1 MAQHKDLVILLPGIT
16 GSVLASKSGKD
27 VWAPSLGVAWRALT
41 SLGKSITG
49 LELAA
54 DDADDGVVATR
65 LVPDVS
71 IVPGLIKLDG
81 YTRIAESLCKRL
93 ELEEGK
99 NFRAFPYDWRRDN
112 RRTAAMLE
120 SQAMDWLARWRA
132 ESGNPKAKL
141 VLVGHSMGGL
151 ISRWFVECLGGWQH
165 TRALVTLGTPHRGAL
180 NAVGFIENGM
190 KKGIGPFGLDLSPL
204 LRSFTSVYQLLPIYP
219 CIDAGGP
226 TQRVADAA
234 RAGLLTHTDAERAT
248 AARAFHQQIIDA
260 QAANA
265 KTDAYVNSGYTMV
278 PIVGTEQPTAQ
289 SAQVANGRCT
299 LVNSLGGQDLAGD
312 GTVPRASATPV
323 DMEGAKREVYAAE
336 SHGSIQ
342 NNDGTLANLVGLLTA
357 DQIDWRKFQR
367 AADLTSLTLDLAD
380 DVLLPDES
388 LQVRARASEGSPKL
402 NARLQSLADGT
413 DVDEPLQRDS
423 TRGEGWMAGEFKLPP
438 GTWRVTVHGSG
449 VAPVSD
455 LVVVAEA

>member
-1 MAQHKDLVILLPGIT
+1 MSQHKDLVILLPGIT
-16 GSVLASKSGKD
+16 GSVLANKDGKE
-27 VWAPSLGVAWRALT
+27 VWAPSVGAAWRALT
-41 SLGKSITG
+41 SLGGSIKG
-49 LELAA
+49 LELAG
-54 DDADDGVVATR
+54 DDVDDGVTATR

-81 YTRIAESLCKRL
+81 YTRIAESLCARL
-93 ELEEGK
+93 GLEDGK

-112 RRTAAMLE
+112 ARVAQRLE
-120 SQAMDWLARWRA
+120 SQAMDWLKHWRA
-132 ESGNPKAKL
+132 ESGDGKAKL
-141 VLVGHSMGGL
+141 VLIGHSMGGL

-165 TRALVTLGTPHRGAL
+165 TRALITLGTPHRGAL

-190 KKGIGPFGLDLSPL
+190 KKGIGPLGLDLSPL

-219 CIDAGGP
+219 CIDTGGAP
-226 TQRVADAA
+226 QRVADAA
-234 RAGLLTHTDAERAT
+234 HAGVLTHTSADRAT

-265 KTDAYVNSGYTMV
+265 KLDEYAASGYTMV

-289 SAQVANGRCT
+289 SAQVVNGRCT
-299 LVNSLGGQDLAGD
+299 LVNALGGQDLAGD

-336 SHGSIQ
+336 THGSIQ

-357 DQIDWRKFQR
+357 DTIDWRKFQR
-367 AADLTSLTLDLAD
+367 ADDLASLTLDLD
-380 DVLLPDES
+380 DVLLPGES
-388 LQVRARASEGSPKL
+388 LAVHARATEGQPKLRARL
-402 NARLQSLADGT
+402 HSLTDGT
-413 DVDEPLQRDS
+413 DADEPLARDGA
-423 TRGEGWMAGEFKLPP
+423 RGEGWMSGDFALPP
-438 GTWRVTVHGSG
+438 GTWRVTVHGDG

>member
-1 MAQHKDLVILLPGIT
+1 MSKHKDLVILLPGIT
-16 GSVLASKSGKD
+16 GSVLARNGKE
-27 VWAPSLGVAWRALT
+27 VWAPTAGAAWRALV
-41 SLGKSITG
+41 SLGGSIKG

-54 DDADDGVVATR
+54 DDATDDGVTATR

-81 YTRIAESLCKRL
+81 YTRIAESLCARL
-93 ELEEGK
+93 GLVEGE

-112 RRTAAMLE
+112 RHSAARLE
-120 SQAMDWLARWRA
+120 SQAMSWLADWRA
-132 ESGNPKAKL
+132 RSGNAGAKL

-180 NAVGFIENGM
+180 NAVGFLENGM
-190 KKGIGPFGLDLSPL
+190 KKGIGPLGVDLSPL

-219 CIDAGGP
+219 CIDAGGAP
-226 TQRVADAA
+226 QRVAEAA
-234 RAGLLTHTDAERAT
+234 TAGVLSHTDAARAT

-265 KTDAYVNSGYTMV
+265 KQDAYAASGYTLV

-289 SAQVANGRCT
+289 SARIEGGRCT
-299 LVNSLGGQDLAGD
+299 LVNALGGHDLGGD

-336 SHGSIQ
+336 THGAIQ

-367 AADLTSLTLDLAD
+367 ADDLASLTLDLD
-380 DVLLPDES
+380 DVLLPGEQ
-388 LQVRARASEGSPKL
+388 LQVHARAGAGQPRL
-402 NARLQSLADGT
+402 RARLQSLTDGT
-413 DVDEPLQRDS
+413 DADEALARDDA
-423 TRGEGWMAGEFKLPP
+423 RGEGWMSGEFALPP
-438 GTWRVTVHGSG
+438 GTWRVTVHGDG
-449 VAPVSD
+449 VAPVTD
-455 LVVVAEA
+455 LVVVAEP